1 MPMVVLTVLILASY
15 VIRIC
20 YLSLF
25 LRFPI
30 FLFIYLSSMCCT
42 SYLGLLVLRGL
53 VGHST
58 IPSRECLSHGFLLS
72 YFSFSFSDPEHWG
85 VAIHQG
91 WWRLLVYRL
100 DYILET
106 IEVVD
111 PFTVGAMNVVV
122 WHQLK
127 VKSCCIGLWVRLTPP
142 VNLNIVM
149 LWRNCSFRVVFCSPL
164 YLLKVGTYTF
174 PLRPGALLFII
185 AHHYVGSC
193 NWFVQRIVDLGFL

>member
-1 MPMVVLTVLILASY
+1 MPMVVLAVLILASY

-42 SYLGLLVLRGL
+42 SYLGLLVLQGL

-106 IEVVD
+106 IEVVG
-111 PFTVGAMNVVV
+111 PFTVGAMNGVV
-122 WHQLK
+122 WHQIK
-127 VKSCCIGLWVRLTPP
+127 VVVLGCGSDWLLQLTWVLSCCDV
-142 VNLNIVM
+142 IVQ
-149 LWRNCSFRVVFCSPL
+149 FRWFFSPF

-174 PLRPGALLFII
+174 LLRPGALFLKLLIIMWAAVTGLFS
-185 AHHYVGSC
+185 V
-193 NWFVQRIVDLGFL
+193 